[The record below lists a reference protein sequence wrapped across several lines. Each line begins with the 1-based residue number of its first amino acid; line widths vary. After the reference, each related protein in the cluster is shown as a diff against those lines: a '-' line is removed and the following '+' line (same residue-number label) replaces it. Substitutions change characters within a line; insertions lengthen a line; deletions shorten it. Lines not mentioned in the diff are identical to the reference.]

1 MPSRPLLRR
10 LPKRVRE
17 PLPEGSARSRRHPAA
32 PLLALLPLLI
42 AAGACAGAG
51 PTPAPPRA
59 EPRPLAL
66 PQQGEDY
73 LLDPTAG
80 SPDALDPAAAARLR
94 EAHARLLAAGDLA
107 GAESVASEHFAADPD
122 LAAPQVLL
130 AQVDFAR
137 GRHREA
143 VDRLQPLARAHPTYA
158 AAQLLLGRAAELL
171 ADLPTAYAAY
181 RAIASREPLAFE
193 RTGALHRRVL
203 EITANRV
210 QEAVRTR
217 DLAQARQQLALL
229 REWGP
234 SEELTFEAARQVAVA
249 EGDLRAEL
257 AAVQPLSQRRPRD
270 RQLLERRAELELEV
284 GDPGKGLEIVEDL
297 AARHPGDPALAEK
310 LEAAK
315 FRWRVSLLP
324 PGVQAVVE
332 KPSLSRSELA
342 VLLYWLVP
350 SVRHARPASGR
361 IATDVLDHPHQEE
374 LMRVVNLG
382 LLDVDPRLH
391 RVFPDGAARRGT
403 GLRSLHRM
411 LSLFAKSLP
420 CLAGAGADPPQSAL
434 CAQAARCGLIDSE
447 EDCRAKDPLSG
458 TAAVELLRRSLDLL
472 GSE

>member
-10 LPKRVRE
+10 PRRIRE
-17 PLPEGSARSRRHPAA
+17 PLAEGSAVPRRRSAA
-32 PLLALLPLLI
+32 PLLALFSILTAL
-42 AAGACAGAG
+42 AACAGGRPA
-51 PTPAPPRA
+51 PAPPRA
-59 EPRPLAL
+59 EPKPLAL

-80 SPDALDPAAAARLR
+80 SPDALDPDTAARLH
-94 EAHARLLAAGDLA
+94 EAHAHLLAAGDLA
-107 GAESVASEHFAADPD
+107 GAESVASEFFAADPD

-130 AQVDFAR
+130 AQVEFAR
-137 GRHREA
+137 GQYREA
-143 VDRLQPLARAHPTYA
+143 VARLEPLARAHPAYA
-158 AAQLLLGRAAELL
+158 PAQLLLGRAAELL
-171 ADLPTAYAAY
+171 GDLPAAYAAY
-181 RAIASREPLAFE
+181 RVIAAREPLAFE
-193 RTGALHRRVL
+193 RTGALHGRVL

-210 QEAVRTR
+210 QEAVRAG
-217 DLAQARQQLALL
+217 DLGEARRQLALL
-229 REWGP
+229 SEWGP

-257 AAVQPLSQRRPRD
+257 AAVQPLSRRRPRD

-284 GDPGKGLEIVEDL
+284 GDPGKGLEIVQEL
-297 AARHPGDPALAEK
+297 ATRHPGDAALAEK

-324 PGVQAVVE
+324 PGVQAVVA

-350 SVRHARPASGR
+350 SVRHARPGSGR

-374 LMRVVNLG
+374 LVRVVNLG
-382 LLDVDPRLH
+382 LLDVDARLH

-403 GLRSLHRM
+403 ALRSLHRM
-411 LSLFAKSLP
+411 LWLFAKEHP

-434 CAQAARCGLIDSE
+434 CGQAARCGLIASE
-447 EDCRAKDPLSG
+447 EDCRPKDPLSG
-458 TAAVELLRRSLDLL
+458 TEAVELIRRSLEIL
-472 GSE
+472 GAE